1 MTDLRENLGWIAGS
15 VIAGIAAFLSW
26 FYESGL
32 LSALVGIFIG
42 AGIAYFVQTRTQ
54 KRVWKREYALKT
66 AETVY
71 GPLFEDIDK
80 VLNNRGDT
88 FQWVYPYKWSEVKN
102 TFQYLTIDEAFRNR
116 LDESFQRI
124 QNYNGKLQKSID
136 LINRIVI
143 EETRVAFPSYMES
156 RPDFLIRREHGN
168 ESRIDINESLR
179 MQKHPLDLAERG
191 RLENENRQY
200 FIDLMPVKGGPSKV
214 LEYEAD
220 DKKAFDILWNACS
233 VRVEQD
239 SLIKYLRK
247 EYLEIVKELQSIKK
261 ELIRRIQEPWK
272 I

>member
-1 MTDLRENLGWIAGS
+1 MTDLRENLGWIVGS
-15 VIAGIAAFLSW
+15 AIAGIAAFLSW

-66 AETVY
+66 ADTVY

-80 VLNNRGDT
+80 VLNNCGDT
-88 FQWVYPYKWSEVKN
+88 FQYVYPYKWSEVKN
-102 TFQYLTIDEAFRNR
+102 TYQYLTVDEAFRNR
-116 LDESFQRI
+116 LDKFFQRL
-124 QNYNGKLQKSID
+124 QNYNDNFQKSID
-136 LINRIVI
+136 LMNRIVI
-143 EETRVAFPSYMES
+143 EETLLAFPSHEES
-156 RPDFLIRREHGN
+156 RPEFRIKPQNRS
-168 ESRIDINESLR
+168 ESYIDIIESLR
-179 MQKHPLDLAERG
+179 MKKHPENLAERG
-191 RLENENRQY
+191 RQENEKRQY
-200 FIDLMPVKGGPSKV
+200 FIGLIPNKGGAIKV
-214 LEYEAD
+214 LAYD
-220 DKKAFDILWNACS
+220 DEVKKAFDIMWNSCS

-239 SLIKYLRK
+239 SLIQNLRK